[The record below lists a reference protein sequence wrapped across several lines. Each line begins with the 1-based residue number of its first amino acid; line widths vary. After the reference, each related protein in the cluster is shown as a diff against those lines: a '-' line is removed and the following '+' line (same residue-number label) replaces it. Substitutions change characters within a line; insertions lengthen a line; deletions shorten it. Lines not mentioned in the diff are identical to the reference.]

1 MPKRHPAARI
11 ALLTLVC
18 VALLTTAASAAT
30 GTINATDVKFRR
42 QADTSSEIID
52 LLGKGTRLEIVKKTG
67 DWYQV
72 RMGDV
77 RGYVFSKYLTV
88 KADAVTTA
96 GTAAAAATPV
106 AATVPAAAPESPSA
120 TAAATTAETA
130 AAASSAA
137 TPAAS
142 PAASPAVSPAASPAA
157 SPEAAKEKTAEV
169 DANSLNIRETASA
182 ESKKLGELVR
192 GNAVVLLDKTGE
204 WAKIRTTGGTTGYVL
219 AKYLA
224 AEGKA
229 VSRGSESK
237 ADALIEAAL
246 SLKGVRYVHGGYSK
260 KGTDCSGFVKMAFA
274 KVGITTPRGS
284 SAYASAGVKVSRAN
298 LQPGDVV
305 CFDSDGSRVT
315 NVSHVGIYLGNDLF
329 IHASSTKGKVVVATF
344 STYQE
349 KYLGARRF
357 IR

>member
-1 MPKRHPAARI
+1 MPRRHPAARI
-11 ALLTLVC
+11 ALLTLVI

-30 GTINATDVKFRR
+30 GTVNASDVKFRR

-52 LLGKGTRLEIVKKTG
+52 LLSKGTSLTIVKKTG

-72 RMGDV
+72 RMGDI
-77 RGYVFSKYLTV
+77 RGFVYAKYLTV
-88 KADAVTTA
+88 KAETGVTTA
-96 GTAAAAATPV
+96 TATPAPAV
-106 AATVPAAAPESPSA
+106 ESVPAESAASAASTTPATPASQAAAPS
-120 TAAATTAETA
+120 A
-130 AAASSAA
+130 AAASPDPAAVTATPATPA
-137 TPAAS
+137 TPAA
-142 PAASPAVSPAASPAA
+142 
-157 SPEAAKEKTAEV
+157 EKIMQV
-169 DANSLNIRETASA
+169 DANSLNVRETASSEA
-182 ESKKLGELVR
+182 KTLGELVR
-192 GNAVVLLDKTGE
+192 GNDDVLLGQSGE
-204 WAKIRTTGGTTGYVL
+204 WAKIRTAAGTTGFVL
-219 AKYLA
+219 AKYLVSSDVD
-224 AEGKA
+224 
-229 VSRGSESK
+229 VSRGSDSK
-237 ADALIEAAL
+237 IDALIEAAL
-246 SLKGVRYVHGGYSK
+246 SLKGVRYVHGGYST

-274 KVGITTPRGS
+274 KIGISAPRGS

-315 NVSHVGIYLGNDLF
+315 NVSHVGIYLGNDRF